1 MDCET
6 MKRFCTG
13 CRWWVHVE
21 SEDCTDYS
29 FWYCAK
35 YKTRSYNKRRILC
48 DGRENEG

>member
-1 MDCET
+1 

-48 DGRENEG
+48 DGRENEQ